1 MFSANI
7 IRAAFKE
14 LSKLP
19 VGLKVSMIEAIEELE
34 AAGTDLKEPKVRD
47 IGNGLKELRVSASE
61 GIARGF
67 FFFAVG
73 QQFYVVHILQKKTQK
88 TPKKSLDLANQRMQ
102 EVKRSLKNV

>member
-34 AAGTDLKEPKVRD
+34 AAGTDLKEPK
-47 IGNGLKELRVSASE
+47 S
-61 GIARGF
+61 
-67 FFFAVG
+67 
-73 QQFYVVHILQKKTQK
+73 
-88 TPKKSLDLANQRMQ
+88 
-102 EVKRSLKNV
+102 

>member
-7 IRAAFKE
+7 IKVALKE

-19 VGLKVSMIEAIEELE
+19 AGLKAEMVEAIEELE
-34 AAGTDLKEPKVRD
+34 QVGTDLKEPKVRD
-47 IGNGLKELRVSASE
+47 VGNGLKELRVSALE

-73 QQFYVVHILQKKTQK
+73 REFYVVHVLHKKTQK
-88 TPKKSLDLANQRMQ
+88 TPKLSLELANQRMKDI
-102 EVKRSLKNV
+102 KRRLKNV